1 MDILVKREDDWMW
14 RGFTCCHRR
23 KGFLSL
29 ASARAAQHQPLQQ
42 GRKRARDAG
51 EELGS
56 SAVSFNSNKI
66 HAYGRLRSYK
76 REVEMVNER
85 STITEGGISDV
96 AKHRFSIT

>member
-14 RGFTCCHRR
+14 RGSTRCHRR

-29 ASARAAQHQPLQQ
+29 ASARAAQHRPLQQ
-42 GRKRARDAG
+42 GRKRARDAR
-51 EELGS
+51 EELGSSS

-85 STITEGGISDV
+85 STINEGGI
-96 AKHRFSIT
+96 FS